1 MELVKR
7 NGEHNLGTAFQRQVE
22 RLFGDFFGEEFYLGR
37 NGETF
42 FPQVDLAETPE
53 AVVVTAEVP
62 GIDPKEVA
70 VTVEKNRLIIHG
82 EKKEEKETK
91 EKHWHRVE
99 RRLGTFHRELGLPA
113 EVEQDRI
120 EAAAKNG
127 VVRSHS
133 PRRRRPKANKSP
145 SKRRSLCPQ
154 RKASVRNAMAPAF
167 L

>member
-7 NGEHNLGTAFQRQVE
+7 NREQTPVTAFQKQIE
-22 RLFGDFFGEEFYLGR
+22 RLFGDFFGEEFPLGR

-42 FPQVDLAETPE
+42 FPQLDVAETPE
-53 AVVVTAEVP
+53 VIVVTAEVP
-62 GIDPKEVA
+62 GLDPKEVEI
-70 VTVEKNRLIIHG
+70 TVEKNRLVIRG

-99 RRLGTFHRELGLPA
+99 RRVGTFLREVALPA

-127 VVRSHS
+127 VVTVTL
-133 PRRRRPKANKSP
+133 PK
-145 SKRRSLCPQ
+145 KREAKGKQIPIR
-154 RKASVRNAMAPAF
+154 AT
-167 L
+167 

>member
-7 NGEHNLGTAFQRQVE
+7 NGEHTLATAFQKQVE

-42 FPQVDLAETPE
+42 FPQIDLAETPE
-53 AVVVTAEVP
+53 AVVVTAEVA
-62 GIDPKEVA
+62 GIDPKDMA

-99 RRLGTFHRELGLPA
+99 RRLGTF
-113 EVEQDRI
+113 
-120 EAAAKNG
+120 
-127 VVRSHS
+127 
-133 PRRRRPKANKSP
+133 
-145 SKRRSLCPQ
+145 
-154 RKASVRNAMAPAF
+154 
-167 L
+167 